1 VPPASLLSSI
11 IGAYCRLVAHGG
23 HRRTQR
29 HRAIANRRVRAFWDH
44 SLFHIPISS
53 KPSCNILARELARLE
68 KSIRS
73 ICVVCFR
80 KLSLSS
86 RKNVIMLRILK
97 WWWIIPDRFACCKF
111 SRRCFLDPRQWP
123 EIEWYMAMYFYML
136 TALMRGTSH
145 TRADLVLFHLLEN
158 SDSQSKKKNSDSP
171 LILLENNYEI
181 STIIT
186 FSFELI
192 DTHKFVQQSFRE

>member
-1 VPPASLLSSI
+1 
-11 IGAYCRLVAHGG
+11 
-23 HRRTQR
+23 
-29 HRAIANRRVRAFWDH
+29 
-44 SLFHIPISS
+44 
-53 KPSCNILARELARLE
+53 
-68 KSIRS
+68 
-73 ICVVCFR
+73 
-80 KLSLSS
+80 
-86 RKNVIMLRILK
+86 
-97 WWWIIPDRFACCKF
+97 
-111 SRRCFLDPRQWP
+111 
-123 EIEWYMAMYFYML
+123 MAMYFYML